1 MDHDQVSGRTSR
13 RAAGRWVAWALT
25 GIILAAGALWQITA
39 PNGDLFQYRCFGLAF
54 WRGSAG
60 APPATGCAGRLP
72 AGVYPAFHL
81 LPREYPPLAIIPFSA
96 PLLFGGLLNMTLYA
110 LAFNALMALCFGATA
125 WLIGRFGEPARHRN
139 ARAAQCLYLLWLALG
154 ATTIALVRFDALPA
168 LLTVGALALASRSMP
183 TGRPMSA
190 GRHARQP
197 WARYAAYALL
207 AVGALL
213 KLYPALLIPLLAAWD
228 WRREWRPQTALGAA
242 AMLVDTTTTT
252 ETATETAT
260 EATSKAAAPTER
272 GPLIEDFARRW
283 VWLGGPLL
291 AALVVWVIQGG
302 ADLVAGVGGASWL
315 SVQGRRP
322 PQIESTAAALLWLWQ
337 VALGRGDQIH
347 PVSVE
352 RSASFIEAPG
362 RALATAT
369 LALALLAIAWACVAI
384 AGGVVTPLR
393 GIAGATLALLG
404 GAAIFSP
411 QYLVWAIPL
420 VALALMGSAQSP
432 ALATTS
438 ALSAM
443 STTQGAQP
451 SWRRPSRNAWLI
463 ALWSVVCL
471 CTTIIYSVGYL
482 LGWPAHTGGPLA
494 AFMLFVLAR
503 DLLVWVCA
511 TLLLWPESTAALRDL
526 LRALPTSLSTLA
538 RSIAWLGRRQ
548 YRA

>member
-13 RAAGRWVAWALT
+13 RAAGRWAPWALA

-39 PNGDLFQYRCFGLAF
+39 PNGDLFQYRCFALAF

-60 APPATGCAGRLP
+60 VPLAARCAGRLP
-72 AGVYPAFHL
+72 QGAYSAFL
-81 LPREYPPLAIIPFSA
+81 VLPREYPPLAIIPFSA
-96 PLLFGGLLNMTLYA
+96 PLLFGGLLNITVYA
-110 LAFNALMALCFGATA
+110 LVFNALMALCLGATA
-125 WLIGRFGEPARHRN
+125 WLIGRFGEPERRPDARS
-139 ARAAQCLYLLWLALG
+139 AQGLYLLWLALG

-168 LLTVGALALASRSMP
+168 LLTVGALALASRP
-183 TGRPMSA
+183 TPT
-190 GRHARQP
+190 GRHARQRQT

-228 WRREWRPQTALGAA
+228 WRRRETPAQTAPKVAAVGVDSVTTTGAA
-242 AMLVDTTTTT
+242 S
-252 ETATETAT
+252 TATI
-260 EATSKAAAPTER
+260 EATIEATARPAPLTQRGTAGADAAQ
-272 GPLIEDFARRW
+272 RW

-291 AALVVWVIQGG
+291 AALVAALLQAG
-302 ADLVAGVGGASWL
+302 ADLVAGVGGVSWL

-337 VALGRGDQIH
+337 VALGRGDQIRV
-347 PVSVE
+347 VSVE
-352 RSASFIEAPG
+352 RSASFVEAPG

-369 LALALLAIAWACVAI
+369 LALALLAIAWAFVAI
-384 AGGVVTPLR
+384 AGGAIAPLR

-420 VALALMGSAQSP
+420 VALALVGSAQAPTAS
-432 ALATTS
+432 ATQ
-438 ALSAM
+438 AR
-443 STTQGAQP
+443 
-451 SWRRPSRNAWLI
+451 RRPARRNVWLI

-471 CTTIIYSVGYL
+471 FTTIIYSVGYL

-494 AFMLFVLAR
+494 VFMLFVLAR

-511 TLLLWPESTAALRDL
+511 ALLLWPDATVALGDRR
-526 LRALPTSLSTLA
+526 RALLT
-538 RSIAWLGRRQ
+538 WRRP
-548 YRA
+548 